1 MSGIMVDGRVQLHSF
16 IGYRSESN
24 VDVEHMLLSC
34 KFCGMSE
41 QHIVHDW
48 ENPDWVDPTEI
59 EETVDSLK
67 ETEYIVQDLEEQLE
81 EHREAV
87 ETLEQIRELV

>member
-1 MSGIMVDGRVQLHSF
+1 MSGTIVDGRVQLHSF
-16 IGYRSESN
+16 IGYRSEAD
-24 VDVEHMLLSC
+24 VDVEHILSC

-41 QHIVHDW
+41 QHVVHDW

-59 EETVDSLK
+59 EETIDSLK